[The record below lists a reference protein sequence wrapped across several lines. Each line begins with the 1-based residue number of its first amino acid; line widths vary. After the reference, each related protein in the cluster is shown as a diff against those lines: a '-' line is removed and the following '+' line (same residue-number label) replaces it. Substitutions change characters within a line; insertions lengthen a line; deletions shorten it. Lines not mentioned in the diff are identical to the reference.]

1 MAKVRAL
8 KQRTTYV
15 CQSCGHNE
23 TKWVGRCPTC
33 QEWSS
38 FVEETSGPT
47 PPRPSATGVS
57 DGASPVSIVDV
68 VEISARDRHGTGIAE
83 LDRVLGGGLVAG
95 CLVLLGG
102 DPGVGKSTL
111 LVQALAGLTN
121 GHRGDDRED
130 GDARDR
136 RNAGNDG
143 RGDDREDGDARDRR
157 NAGNDGR
164 RGDREDG
171 DARDR
176 RNAGNDGRR
185 GDRDDRASSGGRDVL
200 YATGE
205 ESVAQTAMRARRVG
219 AASTRLSLVAETNV
233 EKILAHAEA
242 AKPSILAVDSIQ
254 TVYTPLLDSIPG
266 SLAQVRECASRLMQ
280 FAKTTGTPT
289 IVVGHVTKDGAIAG
303 PKTLEHLVDVVLQL
317 EGDGGPYRILR
328 AHKNRF
334 GSTQEIGVF
343 EMRGAGM
350 TEVPNPSAHLLA
362 ERPLGAPGSVVVAS
376 ADGARPL
383 LVEIQAL
390 VAPASAGVG
399 RRTAAGVDGNRVAL
413 LLAVLAQRA
422 SCDVLDRDI
431 FVNVAGG
438 IRLAEPAIDLGV
450 ACAIASSARG
460 RAIDARTV
468 MFGEVGL
475 AGEVRAVP
483 LCEQRL
489 AEAAR
494 LGFTRALIPA
504 QNRKQL
510 DPADFDIELV
520 SIDRLGTALAEL

>member
-1 MAKVRAL
+1 MAKVKAL
-8 KQRTTYV
+8 KPARTIHR
-15 CQSCGHNE
+15 CQACGHVE
-23 TKWVGRCPTC
+23 SKWLGRCPQC
-33 QEWSS
+33 QEWNSL
-38 FVEETSGPT
+38 VEEVDAAGQPRNSASGV
-47 PPRPSATGVS
+47 A
-57 DGASPVSIVDV
+57 DGHAPISILEVR
-68 VEISARDRHGTGIAE
+68 EINAADRRSTQIGE

-95 CLVLLGG
+95 SLVLLGG

-111 LVQALAGLTN
+111 LIQALAGL
-121 GHRGDDRED
+121 
-130 GDARDR
+130 
-136 RNAGNDG
+136 AG
-143 RGDDREDGDARDRR
+143 
-157 NAGNDGR
+157 
-164 RGDREDG
+164 
-171 DARDR
+171 
-176 RNAGNDGRR
+176 
-185 GDRDDRASSGGRDVL
+185 GGRVL

-205 ESVAQTAMRARRVG
+205 ESVAQTALRARRVG
-219 AASTRLSLVAETNV
+219 ATDPRLAVVAETDV
-233 EKILAHAEA
+233 EKILAHAHA
-242 AKPSILAVDSIQ
+242 HPPAILAVDSIQ
-254 TVYTPLLDSIPG
+254 TMYTPLLDSIPG

-280 FAKTTGTPT
+280 YAKTSGVPT
-289 IVVGHVTKDGAIAG
+289 ILVGHVTKDGGLAG

-317 EGDGGPYRILR
+317 EGDGGPYRVLR

-350 TEVPNPSAHLLA
+350 AEVANPSAHLLA
-362 ERPLGAPGSVVVAS
+362 ERPIGAPGSVVVAS

-390 VAPASAGVG
+390 VAPAAAGVG
-399 RRTAAGVDGNRVAL
+399 RRTAAGVDGNRVSL

-438 IRLAEPAIDLGV
+438 LRLAEPAIDLGV

-460 RAIDARTV
+460 RAIDAKTV

-494 LGFTRALIPA
+494 LGFSRALIPA
-504 QNRKQL
+504 QNRL
-510 DPADFDIELV
+510 RIEHANGMELIA
-520 SIDRLGTALAEL
+520 IDRLTTALGYL

>member
-1 MAKVRAL
+1 MAKVKAL
-8 KQRTTYV
+8 KTVYA
-15 CQSCGHNE
+15 CQACGHTE
-23 TKWVGRCPTC
+23 PKWLGRCPAC
-33 QEWSS
+33 QEWNTL
-38 FVEETSGPT
+38 VEELPT
-47 PPRPSATGVS
+47 AEPPRPSAAGVA
-57 DGASPVSIVDV
+57 DGAAPISIADV
-68 VEISARDRHGTGIAE
+68 GDHVGGARRTSGITE

-95 CLVLLGG
+95 SMVLLGG

-111 LVQALAGLTN
+111 LIQALAGLAV
-121 GHRGDDRED
+121 GEGASRAASG
-130 GDARDR
+130 AA
-136 RNAGNDG
+136 AGPG
-143 RGDDREDGDARDRR
+143 A
-157 NAGNDGR
+157 AG
-164 RGDREDG
+164 
-171 DARDR
+171 ACH
-176 RNAGNDGRR
+176 
-185 GDRDDRASSGGRDVL
+185 VL

-219 AASTRLSLVAETNV
+219 AARDAISIVAETDV
-233 EKILAHAEA
+233 EKILAHARA
-242 AKPSILAVDSIQ
+242 VRPAILAVDSIQ

-280 FAKTTGTPT
+280 FAKTTATPT
-289 IVVGHVTKDGAIAG
+289 IVVGHVTKDGALAG

-350 TEVPNPSAHLLA
+350 AEVENPSAHLLA

-376 ADGARPL
+376 ADGSRPL

-390 VAPASAGVG
+390 VAPAAAGFA
-399 RRTAAGVDGNRVAL
+399 RRTAAGVDTNRVSL

-422 SCDVLDRDI
+422 ACDVLDRDI

-438 IRLAEPAIDLGV
+438 LRLAEPAIDLGV

-460 RAIDARTV
+460 RAIDAHTIV
-468 MFGEVGL
+468 FGEVGL
-475 AGEVRAVP
+475 AGEIRAVT
-483 LCEQRL
+483 LCEHRL

-494 LGFTRALIPA
+494 LGFHRALVPQ
-504 QNRKQL
+504 QNARRLSAADASGL
-510 DPADFDIELV
+510 DIVPV
-520 SIDRLGTALAEL
+520 DRLQTALGLL

>member
-1 MAKVRAL
+1 MAKIKAL
-8 KQRTTYV
+8 KAPRSTYR
-15 CQSCGHNE
+15 CDACGHVE
-23 TKWVGRCPTC
+23 MKWLGRCPAC
-33 QEWSS
+33 QEWNSLI
-38 FVEETSGPT
+38 EEVASVAPSRGAAVSVADGGAPVSLASVGE
-47 PPRPSATGVS
+47 SATAGGVP
-57 DGASPVSIVDV
+57 DASRSH
-68 VEISARDRHGTGIAE
+68 SGIGE
-83 LDRVLGGGLVAG
+83 LDRVLGGGLVVG
-95 CLVLLGG
+95 SMVLLGG

-111 LVQALAGLTN
+111 LIQALAGWADP
-121 GHRGDDRED
+121 RG
-130 GDARDR
+130 GD
-136 RNAGNDG
+136 
-143 RGDDREDGDARDRR
+143 E
-157 NAGNDGR
+157 R
-164 RGDREDG
+164 RGDV
-171 DARDR
+171 
-176 RNAGNDGRR
+176 RR
-185 GDRDDRASSGGRDVL
+185 GEPSMRAAGVL

-219 AASTRLSLVAETNV
+219 AAKDAISIVAETDV
-233 EKILAHAEA
+233 DKILAHAHA
-242 AKPSILAVDSIQ
+242 LKPAVLAVDSIQ
-254 TVYTPLLDSIPG
+254 TVYTAQLDSIPG
-266 SLAQVRECASRLMQ
+266 SLAQVRECAGRLTQ

-289 IVVGHVTKDGAIAG
+289 IVVGHVTKDGGLAG

-350 TEVPNPSAHLLA
+350 AEVQNPSAHLLA
-362 ERPLGAPGSVVVAS
+362 ERPVGAPGSVVVAS

-390 VAPASAGVG
+390 VAPASAGLG
-399 RRTAAGVDGNRVAL
+399 RRTAAGVDSNRVSL

-422 SCDVLDRDI
+422 ACDLLDRDV

-438 IRLAEPAIDLGV
+438 LRLAEPAIDLGI

-460 RAIDARTV
+460 RALDPHTV

-475 AGEVRAVP
+475 AGEIRAVT

-494 LGFTRALIPA
+494 LGFKRALVPA
-504 QNRKQL
+504 QNFKRIVNTHDAAGL
-510 DPADFDIELV
+510 ELV
-520 SIDRLGTALAEL
+520 PVDRLQTALGQL

>member
-1 MAKVRAL
+1 MAKVKLL
-8 KQRTTYV
+8 KPRSIYC
-15 CQSCGHNE
+15 CQACGHTE
-23 TKWVGRCPTC
+23 AKWLGRCPAC

-38 FVEETSGPT
+38 LVEEVVSVA
-47 PPRPSATGVS
+47 PPRPSATGVA
-57 DGASPVSIVDV
+57 DGGVPVSIAAVGDT
-68 VEISARDRHGTGIAE
+68 IGGARTQSGIAE
-83 LDRVLGGGLVAG
+83 LDRVLGGGLVKG
-95 CLVLLGG
+95 SMVLLGG

-111 LVQALAGLTN
+111 LIQALAGLARMSE
-121 GHRGDDRED
+121 GSGA
-130 GDARDR
+130 ARDAFAR
-136 RNAGNDG
+136 MSEGSG
-143 RGDDREDGDARDRR
+143 VARDPFARMSEGSGAELDAAER
-157 NAGNDGR
+157 CEMRAPSRDG
-164 RGDREDG
+164 GSP
-171 DARDR
+171 A
-176 RNAGNDGRR
+176 
-185 GDRDDRASSGGRDVL
+185 VL

-219 AASTRLSLVAETNV
+219 AARDSIAIVAETDV
-233 EKILAHAEA
+233 EKILAHAHA
-242 AKPSILAVDSIQ
+242 VRPAVLAVDSIQ

-266 SLAQVRECASRLMQ
+266 SLAQVRECAGRLTQ

-289 IVVGHVTKDGAIAG
+289 IIVGHVTKDGALAG

-350 TEVPNPSAHLLA
+350 AEVANPSAHLLA
-362 ERPLGAPGSVVVAS
+362 SRPVGAPGSVVVAS

-390 VAPASAGVG
+390 VAPACAGLG
-399 RRTAAGVDGNRVAL
+399 RRTAAGGDANRVSL

-422 SCDVLDRDI
+422 ACDVLDRDV

-438 IRLAEPAIDLGV
+438 LRLAEPAIDLGI

-460 RAIDARTV
+460 RAIDSHTV

-475 AGEVRAVP
+475 AGEIRAVT

-494 LGFTRALIPA
+494 LGFSRAIVPA
-504 QNRKQL
+504 QNAKRL
-510 DPADFDIELV
+510 EDASGLELV
-520 SIDRLGTALAEL
+520 VVDRLQTALGEL

>member
-1 MAKVRAL
+1 MWR
-8 KQRTTYV
+8 
-15 CQSCGHNE
+15 CQSCGHSE
-23 TKWVGRCPTC
+23 ARWVGRCPTC

-38 FVEETSGPT
+38 LVEEIE
-47 PPRPSATGVS
+47 SAAPARASASGVS
-57 DGASPVSIVDV
+57 DGRAPVAITDV
-68 VEISARDRHGTGIAE
+68 EEVSAHSRRTTGIGE
-83 LDRVLGGGLVAG
+83 LDRVLGGGMVAG

-111 LVQALAGLTN
+111 LVQALAGL
-121 GHRGDDRED
+121 
-130 GDARDR
+130 AR
-136 RNAGNDG
+136 
-143 RGDDREDGDARDRR
+143 
-157 NAGNDGR
+157 
-164 RGDREDG
+164 
-171 DARDR
+171 
-176 RNAGNDGRR
+176 
-185 GDRDDRASSGGRDVL
+185 GGRVL

-219 AASTRLSLVAETNV
+219 AAAAELTVVAET
-233 EKILAHAEA
+233 ELERILGHARAHGDGDARA
-242 AKPSILAVDSIQ
+242 PVVLAVDSIQ

-266 SLAQVRECASRLMQ
+266 SLAQVRECAGRLMQ

-289 IVVGHVTKDGAIAG
+289 IMVGHVTKDGALAG

-350 TEVPNPSAHLLA
+350 AEVSNPSAHLLA
-362 ERPLGAPGSVVVAS
+362 ERPVGAPGSVVVAS
-376 ADGARPL
+376 VDGARPL

-390 VAPASAGVG
+390 VAPASAGIG
-399 RRTAAGVDGNRVAL
+399 RRTAVGVDGNRVAL

-422 SCDVLDRDI
+422 GCDVLDRDV

-438 IRLAEPAIDLGV
+438 LRLTEPAIDLGI

-460 RAIDARTV
+460 RALDGHTIV
-468 MFGEVGL
+468 FGELGL
-475 AGEVRAVP
+475 AGEIRAVP
-483 LCEQRL
+483 LCDQRL

-494 LGFTRALIPA
+494 LGFRRAVLPA
-504 QNRKQL
+504 QNAARVEDSAGLQIV
-510 DPADFDIELV
+510 AV
-520 SIDRLGTALAEL
+520 DRLVTALAEL

>member
-1 MAKVRAL
+1 MAKVKAVRS
-8 KQRTTYV
+8 TY
-15 CQSCGHNE
+15 CCSSCGHTE
-23 TKWVGRCPTC
+23 LKWLGRCPTC
-33 QEWSS
+33 HEWSTM
-38 FVEETSGPT
+38 VEEVGGESQATA
-47 PPRPSATGVS
+47 RPSASGVS
-57 DGASPVSIVDV
+57 DGAAPQPITRVQ
-68 VEISARDRHGTGIAE
+68 EINAKDRLATGIGE

-102 DPGVGKSTL
+102 DPGIGKSTL
-111 LVQALAGLTN
+111 LIQALAGLT
-121 GHRGDDRED
+121 GT
-130 GDARDR
+130 R
-136 RNAGNDG
+136 RT
-143 RGDDREDGDARDRR
+143 
-157 NAGNDGR
+157 
-164 RGDREDG
+164 
-171 DARDR
+171 
-176 RNAGNDGRR
+176 
-185 GDRDDRASSGGRDVL
+185 VL

-219 AASTRLSLVAETNV
+219 AASERLSVVAETNV
-233 EKILAHAEA
+233 ERILAHAA
-242 AKPSILAVDSIQ
+242 AAPPGILAVDSIQ
-254 TVYTPLLDSIPG
+254 TVYTPQLDSIPG

-280 FAKTTGTPT
+280 YAKTSGVPT
-289 IVVGHVTKDGAIAG
+289 ILVGHVTKDGGLAG

-350 TEVPNPSAHLLA
+350 AEVSNPSAHLLA
-362 ERPLGAPGSVVVAS
+362 ERPIGAPGSVVVAS
-376 ADGARPL
+376 ADGARPM

-399 RRTAAGVDGNRVAL
+399 RRTAAGVDTNRVAL

-422 SCDVLDRDI
+422 NCDVLDRDI

-438 IRLAEPAIDLGV
+438 VRLAEPAIDLGI

-460 RAIDARTV
+460 RAIDPTTV

-475 AGEVRAVP
+475 AGEIRAVT
-483 LCEQRL
+483 LCEHRL

-494 LGFTRALIPA
+494 LGFKRALIPI
-504 QNRKQL
+504 QNKARLERDHGMK
-510 DPADFDIELV
+510 LV
-520 SIDRLGTALAEL
+520 PVDRLLNALAEL

>member
-1 MAKVRAL
+1 MGKVKAL
-8 KQRTTYV
+8 KPRNIHR
-15 CQSCGHNE
+15 CQACGHVE
-23 TKWVGRCPTC
+23 SKWLGRCPAC
-33 QEWSS
+33 QEWNSL
-38 FVEETSGPT
+38 VEEVDAQGNARTSASGIADGHAPIAISEV
-47 PPRPSATGVS
+47 REI
-57 DGASPVSIVDV
+57 DGA
-68 VEISARDRHGTGIAE
+68 DRRSTQIGE

-95 CLVLLGG
+95 SLVLLGG

-111 LVQALAGLTN
+111 LLQALAGLAQ
-121 GHRGDDRED
+121 H
-130 GDARDR
+130 
-136 RNAGNDG
+136 G
-143 RGDDREDGDARDRR
+143 RI
-157 NAGNDGR
+157 
-164 RGDREDG
+164 
-171 DARDR
+171 
-176 RNAGNDGRR
+176 
-185 GDRDDRASSGGRDVL
+185 L

-205 ESVAQTAMRARRVG
+205 ESVAQTAMRARRIG
-219 AASTRLSLVAETNV
+219 ANDARLSVVAETDV
-233 EKILAHAEA
+233 EKILAHATRDPA
-242 AKPSILAVDSIQ
+242 HPPAILAVDSIQ

-280 FAKTTGTPT
+280 YAKTSGVPT
-289 IVVGHVTKDGAIAG
+289 ILVGHVTKDGGLAG

-317 EGDGGPYRILR
+317 EGDGGPYRVLR

-350 TEVPNPSAHLLA
+350 AEVANPSAHLLA
-362 ERPLGAPGSVVVAS
+362 ERAVGAPGSVVVAS

-399 RRTAAGVDGNRVAL
+399 RRTAAGVDSNRVSL

-422 SCDVLDRDI
+422 NCDVLDRDV

-438 IRLAEPAIDLGV
+438 LRLAEPAIDLGIV
-450 ACAIASSARG
+450 CAIASSARG
-460 RAIDARTV
+460 RAIDAKTIV
-468 MFGEVGL
+468 FGEVGL

-504 QNRKQL
+504 QNALRIDATARAEL
-510 DPADFDIELV
+510 GLELV
-520 SIDRLGTALAEL
+520 SIDRVVTALGWL

>member
-1 MAKVRAL
+1 MAKIKAVKAP
-8 KQRTTYV
+8 RTIYV
-15 CQSCGHNE
+15 CQSCGHHE
-23 TKWVGRCPTC
+23 LKWVGRCPSC

-38 FVEETSGPT
+38 LVEEVEHAEPARAST
-47 PPRPSATGVS
+47 TGVA
-57 DGASPVSIVDV
+57 DGAAPISIADVSDAIGGPRRQ
-68 VEISARDRHGTGIAE
+68 SGIGE
-83 LDRVLGGGLVAG
+83 LDRVLGGGVVAG
-95 CLVLLGG
+95 SMILLGG

-111 LVQALAGLTN
+111 LIQALAGL
-121 GHRGDDRED
+121 
-130 GDARDR
+130 AV
-136 RNAGNDG
+136 G
-143 RGDDREDGDARDRR
+143 RAPSSSSP
-157 NAGNDGR
+157 GR
-164 RGDREDG
+164 
-171 DARDR
+171 
-176 RNAGNDGRR
+176 
-185 GDRDDRASSGGRDVL
+185 VL

-219 AASTRLSLVAETNV
+219 AAQQAISIVAETDV
-233 EKILAHAEA
+233 EKILAHAHT
-242 AKPSILAVDSIQ
+242 AKPTILAVDSIQ
-254 TVYTPLLDSIPG
+254 TIYTPILDSIPG
-266 SLAQVRECASRLMQ
+266 SLAQVRECASRLTQ
-280 FAKTTGTPT
+280 FAKTTGIPT
-289 IVVGHVTKDGAIAG
+289 VIVGHVTKDGGLAG

-350 TEVPNPSAHLLA
+350 AEVENPSAHLLA

-390 VAPASAGVG
+390 VAPASAGLG
-399 RRTAAGVDGNRVAL
+399 RRTAAGVDNNRVAL

-422 SCDVLDRDI
+422 NCDLLDRDV

-438 IRLAEPAIDLGV
+438 IRLAEPAIDLGI

-460 RAIDARTV
+460 RALDPHTV

-475 AGEVRAVP
+475 AGEIRAVT
-483 LCEQRL
+483 LCEQRI

-494 LGFTRALIPA
+494 LGFKRALIPT
-504 QNRKQL
+504 QNAKRL
-510 DPADFDIELV
+510 AVGDSCGLELV
-520 SIDRLGTALAEL
+520 PVDRLQTALGWL

>member
-1 MAKVRAL
+1 MAKVKAL
-8 KQRTTYV
+8 KTVYA
-15 CQSCGHNE
+15 CQACGHTE
-23 TKWVGRCPTC
+23 PKWLGRCPAC
-33 QEWSS
+33 QEWNSL
-38 FVEETSGPT
+38 VEELPTAEPPRASAAGVADGAAPISIAAVGDHVGGPRRTSGIT
-47 PPRPSATGVS
+47 
-57 DGASPVSIVDV
+57 
-68 VEISARDRHGTGIAE
+68 E

-95 CLVLLGG
+95 SMVLLGG

-111 LVQALAGLTN
+111 LIQALAGL
-121 GHRGDDRED
+121 
-130 GDARDR
+130 A
-136 RNAGNDG
+136 
-143 RGDDREDGDARDRR
+143 
-157 NAGNDGR
+157 
-164 RGDREDG
+164 
-171 DARDR
+171 
-176 RNAGNDGRR
+176 
-185 GDRDDRASSGGRDVL
+185 SGGSIL

-219 AASTRLSLVAETNV
+219 AARDAISIVAETDV
-233 EKILAHAEA
+233 EKILAHARA
-242 AKPSILAVDSIQ
+242 ARPAILAVDSIQ
-254 TVYTPLLDSIPG
+254 TVYTPILDSIPG

-280 FAKTTGTPT
+280 FAKTTATPT
-289 IVVGHVTKDGAIAG
+289 IVVGHVTKDGALAG

-350 TEVPNPSAHLLA
+350 AEVENPSAHLLA

-390 VAPASAGVG
+390 VAPAAAGLG
-399 RRTAAGVDGNRVAL
+399 RRTAAGVDGNRVSL

-422 SCDVLDRDI
+422 ACDVLDRDI

-438 IRLAEPAIDLGV
+438 LRLDEPAIDLGV

-460 RAIDARTV
+460 RAIDAHTLV
-468 MFGEVGL
+468 FGEVGL
-475 AGEVRAVP
+475 AGEIRAVT
-483 LCEQRL
+483 LCEHRL

-494 LGFTRALIPA
+494 LGFQRALIPI
-504 QNRKQL
+504 QNARRL
-510 DPADFDIELV
+510 SASETAGLEIVPV
-520 SIDRLGTALAEL
+520 DRLQNALGLL

>member
-1 MAKVRAL
+1 MARVKPA
-8 KQRTTYV
+8 KARTVYGCT
-15 CQSCGHNE
+15 SCGHVE
-23 TKWVGRCPTC
+23 PRWLGRCPAC
-33 QEWSS
+33 QEWSTL
-38 FVEETSGPT
+38 VEHVEHAA
-47 PPRPSATGVS
+47 PPRPSASGVS
-57 DGASPVSIVDV
+57 DGAAPTPITEVN
-68 VEISARDRHGTGIAE
+68 EISSADRLSTGIAE

-95 CLVLLGG
+95 CLALLGG

-111 LVQALAGLTN
+111 LVQALAGL
-121 GHRGDDRED
+121 
-130 GDARDR
+130 AVPR
-136 RNAGNDG
+136 RQPGWHG
-143 RGDDREDGDARDRR
+143 R
-157 NAGNDGR
+157 
-164 RGDREDG
+164 
-171 DARDR
+171 
-176 RNAGNDGRR
+176 
-185 GDRDDRASSGGRDVL
+185 VL

-219 AASTRLSLVAETNV
+219 AASDRLSVVAETDV
-233 EKILAHAEA
+233 ERILAHARAEP
-242 AKPSILAVDSIQ
+242 PSILAIDSIQ
-254 TVYTPLLDSIPG
+254 TVYTPALDSIPG

-280 FAKTTGTPT
+280 YAKTSGVPT
-289 IVVGHVTKDGAIAG
+289 IVVGHVTKDGGLAG

-350 TEVPNPSAHLLA
+350 AEVANPSAHLLA
-362 ERPLGAPGSVVVAS
+362 ERPVGAPGSVVVAS

-390 VAPASAGVG
+390 VAPACAGVG
-399 RRTAAGVDGNRVAL
+399 RRTAAGVDGNRVSL

-422 SCDVLDRDI
+422 SCDVLDRDV

-438 IRLAEPAIDLGV
+438 VRLTEPAIDLGI

-460 RAIDARTV
+460 RAIDAATV

-475 AGEVRAVP
+475 AGEIRAVP

-494 LGFTRALIPA
+494 LGFRRALVPA
-504 QNRKQL
+504 QNKARL
-510 DPADFDIELV
+510 EHTHGMEVIAVDRLV
-520 SIDRLGTALAEL
+520 SAIAEL